1 MEDALLDM
9 SQDELVIKETQHGDS
24 SATFSRNLVDRFGII
39 GHNTQT
45 GSETVNPTDN
55 MLRDFDQFRQKI
67 RRLSHKGYNKMIVR
81 KFPLKRINK
90 YQSKQANLLFHWLT

>member
-24 SATFSRNLVDRFGII
+24 PAIFSRNLVDCFRII

-45 GSETVNPTDN
+45 GSETVNPTDK
-55 MLRDFDQFRQKI
+55 LF
-67 RRLSHKGYNKMIVR
+67 
-81 KFPLKRINK
+81 
-90 YQSKQANLLFHWLT
+90 NLNIIT